1 MSWAE
6 SMQTSEVWEN
16 PHYDVFGTHDGNP
29 QEDIFGNDYLLNLSG
44 RRSKF
49 CNMCGRLTTYGG
61 QRGRMWLCG
70 MSFRFIPLAKY
81 KALIAKVHPGTSIPT
96 SKLWCLWG
104 MLEIKELLLEYLA
117 GSQECRLREGSSC
130 VVAQLL

>member
-1 MSWAE
+1 MGE
-6 SMQTSEVWEN
+6 SIQTSEVWDN
-16 PHYDVFGTHDGNP
+16 NYP
-29 QEDIFGNDYLLNLSG
+29 QEDIFGNDYLMNLSG
-44 RRSKF
+44 RRSNF

-81 KALIAKVHPGTSIPT
+81 KALIAKVHPGSSIPT